1 MRQNQKGIITM
12 APVSDPSTVLR
23 SEALDAFLD
32 HVDTLFNT
40 EDETQEWPA
49 RQAAA
54 AQQLASRALEPEDL
68 DQLRRVYRLWSMAG
82 QPAQA
87 LAAVQQH
94 QARLLQ
100 ELTADAQRDAAVT
113 MAMLQADAAEDV
125 PGLPREQYRDVIAQA
140 MAAVDQAGAL
150 GDPDRAW
157 RHLARHAHQ
166 AQALDLQEQI
176 YRKQHQYKSQQA
188 DRAQLRAWDD
198 AMLATRLGRIE
209 AAKGNSTAARDLG
222 HYALQKLQRAEAGQD
237 IDTDDWLLLGED
249 IIALAPDALA
259 QHSELTLASLP
270 SNASPAAWRDT
281 RAQLARLAA
290 ASLHQQGAL
299 DAAISKGQEGRF
311 ALVRDSDDS
320 TSARLIDWLVQ
331 AARLPEAAHVC
342 FESTLHSRPGSREA
356 ACRQALA
363 HLGEPGGAPY
373 WALTLMAAAQDED
386 LAEFLPADMDAEQA
400 FAHYS
405 ALVQQQS
412 LNHPMWRLL
421 QGNHLFEQQDYAQ
434 ALPLLETLAER
445 PQYAN
450 GELAYR
456 LFVCRAR
463 VAGLASALQSPYI
476 RCDGGSWC
484 YAMGVQLDDDEAL
497 MQAIGGEGEE
507 LPADWPYDE
516 LLRWIKHYYETGQA
530 RFEHWFATG
539 QGSYKDGNLHDYSML
554 CNNLAIKYRY
564 NDENYDGALALH
576 AKGIATSP
584 FAEHYNGIVSTHIDS
599 DNYAQLIPAAEQLW
613 HYSQDNGYSRHSPC
627 DYFPKVAYALYKQD
641 RNVENSIWL
650 ERLDEWWSQ
659 LDEDEQRSERYDYLR
674 SLLNQLDYYSATHG
688 AEVLPRLQA
697 LLPELAQRQNAYLL
711 RRAGD
716 AMQTSGTDQQA
727 MQIYQQAL
735 ACARADDP
743 AEREKLQTTI
753 DQLNA
758 QLITAAPAA
767 GGGKPWWKF
776 W

>member
-1 MRQNQKGIITM
+1 M
-12 APVSDPSTVLR
+12 ASASDPTTALR

-32 HVDTLFNT
+32 HVEAFFDAD
-40 EDETQEWPA
+40 DETQEWSA

-54 AQQLASRALEPEDL
+54 AEQLASRSLQPDDL
-68 DQLRRVYRLWSMAG
+68 DQLRRLYRLWSMAG

-100 ELTADAQRDAAVT
+100 DLAPQAQRDATLT
-113 MAMLQADAAEDV
+113 MAMMQADAAEDV
-125 PGLPREQYRDVIAQA
+125 AELPAGQYRTVVENAI
-140 MAAVDQAGAL
+140 AAVDQAGDQ

-176 YRKQHQYKSQQA
+176 YRKQHQHKSQQA
-188 DRAQLRAWDD
+188 DRAHLIAWDD
-198 AMLATRLGRIE
+198 AVLATRLGRIE
-209 AAKGNSTAARDLG
+209 AAKGNPGAARDLG
-222 HYALQKLQRAEAGQD
+222 HYALQKLQHAAAGQD
-237 IDTDDWLLLGED
+237 IDTDDWLSLGED

-259 QHSELTLASLP
+259 QHSELALASLP
-270 SNASPAAWRDT
+270 STASPAAWRDT

-290 ASLHQQGAL
+290 SSLHQQGAI
-299 DAAISKGQEGRF
+299 DAAIAKGQEGRF
-311 ALVRDSDDS
+311 ALVRDSDDGS
-320 TSARLIDWLVQ
+320 SAQLIDWLVQ
-331 AARLPEAAHVC
+331 AARLPEAAHMC
-342 FESTLHSRPGSREA
+342 FESTLHSRPASREA

-363 HLGEPGGAPY
+363 HLGESDGAPY
-373 WALTLMAAAQDED
+373 WALSLMAASQDED
-386 LAEFLPADMDAEQA
+386 LAEFLPADMDADQA

-405 ALVQQQS
+405 AIVQQQS

-463 VAGLASALQSPYI
+463 VVGLASALQSAYI
-476 RCDGGSWC
+476 RCDSGSWC

-497 MQAIGGEGEE
+497 MKAIGMAGDA

-599 DNYAQLIPAAEQLW
+599 DNYAQLIAAAEQLW
-613 HYSQDNGYSRHSPC
+613 HYSRDNGYSRHSPC
-627 DYFPKVAYALYKQD
+627 DYFPKVAYALYQQD

-697 LLPELAQRQNAYLL
+697 LLPELYQRRNPYLL

-727 MQIYQQAL
+727 LQIYQEAL
-735 ACARADDP
+735 ACPPSDDA
-743 AEREKLQTTI
+743 AEREKLQSSI
-753 DQLNA
+753 EKLHA
-758 QLITAAPAA
+758 QLITTVPGAA
-767 GGGKPWWKF
+767 GSKPWWKF

>member
-1 MRQNQKGIITM
+1 M
-12 APVSDPSTVLR
+12 ASASDPTTALR

-32 HVDTLFNT
+32 HVEAFFDAD
-40 EDETQEWPA
+40 DEAQEWSA

-54 AQQLASRALEPEDL
+54 AEQLASRPLLPDDV
-68 DQLRRVYRLWSMAG
+68 DQLRRLYRLWSMAG

-94 QARLLQ
+94 QPRLLQ
-100 ELTADAQRDAAVT
+100 DLAPSAQRDAAVT
-113 MAMLQADAAEDV
+113 LAMMQTDAAEDV
-125 PGLPREQYRDVIAQA
+125 DALPEGAYRSVIENA
-140 MAAVDQAGAL
+140 MAAVEQAGDQ
-150 GDPDRAW
+150 GDLDRAW

-176 YRKQHQYKSQQA
+176 YRKQHQHKSQQA
-188 DRAQLRAWDD
+188 DRAHLRAWDD

-209 AAKGNSTAARDLG
+209 AAKHNPNAARDLG

-290 ASLHQQGAL
+290 GSLHQQGAL

-320 TSARLIDWLVQ
+320 SSALLIDWLVQ
-331 AARLPEAAHVC
+331 AARLPEAAHMC
-342 FESTLHSRPGSREA
+342 FESSLHSRPGSREA

-363 HLGEPGGAPY
+363 QLGESDGAPY

-386 LAEFLPADMDAEQA
+386 LAEFLPADMDADQA

-421 QGNHLFEQQDYAQ
+421 QGNHLFVQQQYAQ
-434 ALPLLETLAER
+434 ALPLLETLSER

-476 RCDGGSWC
+476 RCDSGSWC

-497 MQAIGGEGEE
+497 MQAIGMEGDE

-599 DNYAQLIPAAEQLW
+599 DNYGQLIAAAEQLW
-613 HYSQDNGYSRHSPC
+613 HYSRDNGYSRHSPC
-627 DYFPKVAYALYKQD
+627 DYFPKVAYALYQQD

-697 LLPELAQRQNAYLL
+697 LLPELQQRQNPYLL

-716 AMQTSGTDQQA
+716 AMQTSGTDA
-727 MQIYQQAL
+727 EALKIYQQAL
-735 ACARADDP
+735 ACAPGDDP
-743 AEREKLQTTI
+743 VEREKLQTSV
-753 DQLNA
+753 DKLSA
-758 QLITAAPAA
+758 QLITTAPDTAAGAA
-767 GGGKPWWKF
+767 GGKAWWKF

>member
-1 MRQNQKGIITM
+1 M
-12 APVSDPSTVLR
+12 ASASDPTTALR

-32 HVDTLFNT
+32 HVEAIFDA
-40 EDETQEWPA
+40 DDQTQEWPA

-54 AQQLASRALEPEDL
+54 AQQLASRALQPDDL
-68 DQLRRVYRLWSMAG
+68 DQLRRLYRLWSMSG

-87 LAAVQQH
+87 LATVQQH
-94 QARLLQ
+94 QASVLQ
-100 ELTADAQRDAAVT
+100 DLPPLAQREAAIT
-113 MAMLQADAAEDV
+113 MAMMQADAAEDV
-125 PGLPREQYRDVIAQA
+125 PTLPAGHYRTVIENAI
-140 MAAVDQAGAL
+140 AAVEQAGEQ

-157 RHLARHAHQ
+157 GYLARHAQQ
-166 AQALDLQEQI
+166 AQAPDLQEQI
-176 YRKQHQYKSQQA
+176 YRKQHLYKSQQA
-188 DRAQLRAWDD
+188 GRASFRAWDD
-198 AMLATRLGRIE
+198 AVLATRLGHIE
-209 AAKGNSTAARDLG
+209 AGKGNTSAARDFG
-222 HYALQKLQRAEAGQD
+222 HHAMQKLQQPQAGQD
-237 IDTDDWLLLGED
+237 IDTDDWLRLGED
-249 IIALAPDALA
+249 IIVLAPDALDIY
-259 QHSELTLASLP
+259 SEQTLASLP
-270 SNASPAAWRDT
+270 SHASPAAWRDT
-281 RAQLARLAA
+281 RALLARLAA
-290 ASLHQQGAL
+290 RSLYQHGPR
-299 DAAISKGQEGRF
+299 DTAITKGQEGRF
-311 ALVRDSDDS
+311 ALVRDSDDAI
-320 TSARLIDWLVQ
+320 SALLIDWLVQ
-331 AARLPEAAHVC
+331 AGRLPEAAHMC
-342 FESTLHSRPGSREA
+342 FESCLHSRPASREA

-363 HLGEPGGAPY
+363 HMGESAGAPY
-373 WALTLMAAAQDED
+373 WALSLMAASQDED
-386 LAEFLPADMDAEQA
+386 LAEFLPAEMDSDQA

-405 ALVQQQS
+405 AIVQQQS

-421 QGNHLFEQQDYAQ
+421 QGNHLFVQQQYAQ

-463 VAGLASALQSPYI
+463 VAGLASALQSPFI
-476 RCDGGSWC
+476 RCDSASWC

-497 MQAIGGEGEE
+497 KTALGLEGDT
-507 LPADWPYDE
+507 LPEDWPNDA
-516 LLRWIKHYYETGQA
+516 LLRWIKYYYETGQA

-613 HYSQDNGYSRHSPC
+613 HYSRDNGYSRHSPC
-627 DYFPKVAYALYKQD
+627 DYFPKVAYALYQQD

-659 LDEDEQRSERYDYLR
+659 LDEDEQRRERYDYLR

-688 AEVLPRLQA
+688 AEVLPRLQS
-697 LLPELAQRQNAYLL
+697 LLPELNKRQNAYLL

-716 AMQTSGTDQQA
+716 AMQTSGTA
-727 MQIYQQAL
+727 PEALQIYQQAL
-735 ACARADDP
+735 ACVPTDDP
-743 AEREKLQTTI
+743 AELEKIQNAM
-753 DQLNA
+753 DKLNEQIQPTEPDA
-758 QLITAAPAA
+758 SNA
-767 GGGKPWWKF
+767 KPWWKF